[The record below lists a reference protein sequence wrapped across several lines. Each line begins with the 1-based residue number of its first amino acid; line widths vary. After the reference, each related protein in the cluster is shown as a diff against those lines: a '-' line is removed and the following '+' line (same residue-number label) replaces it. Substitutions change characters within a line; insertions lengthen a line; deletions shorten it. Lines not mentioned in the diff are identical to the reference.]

1 MLGLIEELVERDAL
15 YIAVGNR
22 DEEELVKLMDFLI
35 WKLPD
40 HRYSSVLLEVARIVL
55 DMYAGVVGLSD
66 RYDNKLFNQLAHQVN
81 EQLEL

>member
-1 MLGLIEELVERDAL
+1 M
-15 YIAVGNR
+15 GNR
-22 DEEELVKLMDFLI
+22 DEEGLVKLMDFLI

-66 RYDNKLFNQLAHQVN
+66 RYDNKLFNQLAH
-81 EQLEL
+81 